1 MLCEV
6 PILRYSDVLLMV
18 AEAENEYWGYPTD
31 LAKEC
36 LRDVRI
42 RAGISDNTNDLNS
55 QNAFRNAIKDERAME
70 LCFEFTRRF
79 DLIRWG
85 EFVDKMNEQVD
96 LALSGINWN
105 QGSQVAPFFRVTSA
119 YQYFPIPDAEK
130 AVNRLITGNNP
141 GW

>member
-1 MLCEV
+1 M
-6 PILRYSDVLLMV
+6 
-18 AEAENEYWGYPTD
+18 
-31 LAKEC
+31 
-36 LRDVRI
+36 
-42 RAGISDNTNDLNS
+42 

-96 LALSGINWN
+96 LALSGMILESKA
-105 QGSQVAPFFRVTSA
+105 SQVAPFFRVTSV

-130 AVNRLITGNNP
+130 AVNKLITGNNP